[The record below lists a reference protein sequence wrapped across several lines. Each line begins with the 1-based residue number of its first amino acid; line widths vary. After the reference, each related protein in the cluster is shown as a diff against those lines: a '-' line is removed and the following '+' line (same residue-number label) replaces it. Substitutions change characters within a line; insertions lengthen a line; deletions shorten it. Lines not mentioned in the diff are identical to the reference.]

1 MLSREDFLEYY
12 PTRTDIYDLL
22 TSKPATYG
30 QLIKE
35 YLPSKIW
42 RLNNLYT
49 ITDKVGDVVPFK
61 MNRAQFYAYSRSLIH
76 ARNICLKSRQQGIS
90 TLWLISFFD
99 DVIFRSTMNC
109 GLQAQD
115 RESAEKLLERVKF
128 LWERLDPDIKGF
140 LSRKLVKNNS
150 SEFAFNNTSTLYIR
164 TSFRSTTLQRLH
176 VSELGKI
183 ANANPERAKEI
194 KTGSLQ
200 AIKPGNTVIIES
212 TAEGANIFKEMWDL
226 AVKLTEAGFDN
237 LAGKDFLP
245 VFLSWLDDPD
255 CREQVEQAISIEHR
269 DYFAR
274 LEKLTGRTLTMPQK
288 NFWIVQERELEGLI
302 HQEYPATPEE
312 AFAAAKDGTYY
323 ARKYLELVVRRGRV
337 LPKLYDRNLPVY
349 ACMDLGH
356 NDYTV
361 IVFFQVWEGT
371 IRIIGEYYNSGE
383 GLEHYAAYL
392 KEVEKEREWEIV
404 EIGLPHDA
412 SVVDL
417 SAKGKNRQQILADEG
432 IKNTVILDK
441 TAVMDGIE
449 SVRQALPNMYID
461 EECVY
466 IDKCMLNYTKEWND
480 VLEIWRDKPKRD
492 LNAHGADTIRYVVQY
507 YNKYLAGRKLSREK
521 NSSQAG
527 GVAL

>member
-1 MLSREDFLEYY
+1 MISREAFLEYY
-12 PTRTDIYDLL
+12 PGRYDVYDLL
-22 TSKPATYG
+22 MSKPTSYG
-30 QLIKE
+30 ELIKK

-49 ITDKVGDVVPFK
+49 IIDKEGSLVPFR
-61 MNRAQFYAYSRSLIH
+61 MNRAQFFAYSRSLIH

-115 RESAEKLLERVKF
+115 REAAEKLLERVKL
-128 LWERLDPDIKGF
+128 LWEMLDND
-140 LSRKLVKNNS
+140 VKNFLARRLTKNNA
-150 SEFAFNNTSTLYIR
+150 SEFAFNNKSTLYIR

-183 ANANPERAKEI
+183 ANASPERAKEI

-212 TAEGANIFKEMWDL
+212 TAEGANIFKDMWDL
-226 AVKLTEAGFDN
+226 AVKQYALGN

-255 CREQVEQAISIEHR
+255 CREEMTQEISLETR
-269 DYFAR
+269 DYFNR
-274 LEKLTGRTLTMPQK
+274 LEKLLGIQLTPQHK

-323 ARKYLELVVRRGRV
+323 ARKYIEYITRRGRV
-337 LPKLYDRNLPVY
+337 RAGLYDRNLCVY

-361 IVFFQVWEGT
+361 IIFFQVWNDE

-383 GLEHYAAYL
+383 GLEHYATYL
-392 KEVEKEREWEIV
+392 KETEKEKGYDIV

-417 SAKGKNRQQILADEG
+417 SAKGKTRAEILADEG
-432 IKNTVILDK
+432 ITNTVILDK

-466 IDKCMLNYTKEWND
+466 VEKCFLNYTKEWND

-492 LNAHGADTIRYVVQY
+492 IHAHGADTVRYVVQY
-507 YNKYLAGRKLSREK
+507 YNRYLAGQKKVERRDG
-521 NSSQAG
+521 NTAG